1 MPTYVEVAVNNP
13 SIAGVF
19 HYHLPE
25 ELEGQVAAGDLV
37 SVPFGT
43 QRVYGVALG
52 FVATPEVAA
61 TKAVQAKVATDA
73 SLTEV
78 QIALARRMAALTLAP
93 LAACIGLMLPP
104 GLTPQAD
111 TRYRRTEA
119 ASPASLNPNQKRI
132 LKEIETRGPLQGRQL
147 ARVLPKGDWRS
158 AANALVRQGVLA
170 SEAFLPEPRVR
181 AKYVRT
187 AQLAAAPE
195 QARTRL
201 PELGRAAAQAR
212 RAKALEFLL
221 GEPAAVDVNWVYAES
236 GANLSDLKALA
247 EQGLILLR
255 EEEAWRDPLAGLT
268 YDPATPL
275 ALTADQER
283 AWQAIEQGFE
293 AARAGEKTAPFLLQ
307 GVTGSGKTELYL
319 RAVAQALAQGQ
330 GAIVLVPEIA
340 LTPQTV
346 RRFLARFPG
355 QVGLMHSGLSDGE
368 RYDTWR
374 RARRGQ
380 LPVIIG
386 PRSALFAPLPNLGLV
401 VVDEAHDPAYY
412 QDTQLPYYHARPMAI
427 ELARLAGAVCL
438 LGSATPDAVTY
449 YHSQHGRITRLEL
462 PARILAHKDTVASY
476 RKRLG
481 EGAANYQTASQQAAA
496 AGLPPV
502 QVVDMRAELQSGH
515 SGIFSRALQTALAA
529 VLANDQQAI
538 LFLNRRGTATYVFC
552 RDCGQALKCPRC
564 DNPLTL
570 HTASEAATAGGRL
583 LCHHCGYARQNPTT
597 CPACG
602 SERIRHYGLGTQGV
616 EAEVQALFPEAR
628 TLRWDYET
636 TRQKG
641 AHDLILTHFTNR
653 KADVLIGTQMVAKGL
668 DLPLVTLVGVVLA
681 DVGLTLPDPF
691 AGERA
696 FQVLAQVAGRAGRSP
711 LGGQVIL
718 QTFLPEHPVVQF
730 AAGHDYEGFITQE
743 LADRRRLGYPPYARL
758 VRLETRAATA
768 QTAEG
773 RAQTLAAQLRQ
784 RLEREDR
791 RATELIGPAPC
802 FHAKLNREYR
812 WQILLRGPDP
822 ASLLAGLA
830 LQDWRI
836 ETQPQSL
843 L

>member
-1 MPTYVEVAVNNP
+1 MPIYVEVAVNNP
-13 SIAGVF
+13 SVAGVF
-19 HYHLPE
+19 HYHLPD
-25 ELEGQVAAGDLV
+25 ELEGQVLAGDLV
-37 SVPFGT
+37 SVPFGA
-43 QRVYGVALG
+43 QLAYGVVLG
-52 FVATPEVAA
+52 FVPTPEVAE
-61 TKAVQAKVATDA
+61 TKAVQARVAADA
-73 SLTEV
+73 SLTAV
-78 QIALARRMAALTLAP
+78 QIELARRMATLTLAP

-104 GLTPQAD
+104 GLAPQAD
-111 TRYRRTEA
+111 TRYRRTGA
-119 ASPASLNPNQKRI
+119 IAPVSMTAIQQRI
-132 LKEIETRGPLQGRQL
+132 LNEIEKRGPLQGRQF
-147 ARVLPKGDWRS
+147 ARLFPKGDWR
-158 AANALVRQGVLA
+158 AAAQRLVRQGALV

-195 QARTRL
+195 QARARL
-201 PELGRAAAQAR
+201 PELGRGAAQVR
-212 RAKALEFLL
+212 RQKALEFLL
-221 GEPAAVDVNWVYAES
+221 AEPAAVDVNWVYAES
-236 GANLSDLKALA
+236 GANLSDLKSLA

-275 ALTADQER
+275 ALTADQQR
-283 AWQAIEQGFE
+283 AWQAIAAGFE
-293 AARAGEKTAPFLLQ
+293 QMQRGEKSAPFLLH
-307 GVTGSGKTELYL
+307 GVTGAGKTELYL

-340 LTPQTV
+340 LTPQMV

-355 QVGLMHSGLSDGE
+355 QVGLLHSGLSDGE

-386 PRSALFAPLPNLGLV
+386 PRSALFAPLPDVGLV
-401 VVDEAHDPAYY
+401 VVDEEHDPAYY
-412 QDTQLPYYHARPMAI
+412 QDTQLPFYHARPIAI

-449 YHSQHGRITRLEL
+449 YHSLHGRITRLEL
-462 PARILAHKDTVASY
+462 PARILAHKDTVTSY

-481 EGAANYQTASQQAAA
+481 EGAANYQTASEQAAA

-502 QVVDMRAELQSGH
+502 HVVDMRAELQSGH
-515 SGIFSRALQTALAA
+515 SGIFSRALQTALAE

-538 LFLNRRGTATYVFC
+538 LFLNRRGAATYVFC

-570 HTASEAATAGGRL
+570 HTVSEAATAGGRL

-616 EAEVQALFPEAR
+616 EAEVESLFPAAR
-628 TLRWDYET
+628 TLRWDHET

-641 AHDLILTHFTNR
+641 AHDLILMHFTNR

-691 AGERA
+691 ASERV

-718 QTFLPEHPVVQF
+718 QTFLPEHPVIQF

-743 LADRRRLGYPPYARL
+743 LANRRWLGYPPYARL
-758 VRLETRAATA
+758 VRLETRAATPQA
-768 QTAEG
+768 AEV
-773 RAQTLAAQLRQ
+773 RAHSLAAQLRQ
-784 RLEREDR
+784 RIETESRQ
-791 RATELIGPAPC
+791 ATELIGPAPC
-802 FHAKLNREYR
+802 FHGRLNKEYR
-812 WQILLRGPDP
+812 WQIVVRGPDP
-822 ASLLAGLA
+822 AALLANLPLEG
-830 LQDWRI
+830 WRV